1 MEAFQRDLASFERLD
16 TQVLGVSPDDL
27 ETHRRFA
34 ASLGLGFPLIVD
46 EGGRLA
52 AQWGR
57 GRITFLIDKRGV
69 VRHVMTGMPDNEK
82 LLAEIGKLAD

>member
-1 MEAFQRDLASFERLD
+1 MAAFQKDIASFESRD

-34 ASLGLGFPLIVD
+34 KELGLTFPLLVD
-46 EGGRLA
+46 PGGALA

-57 GRITFLIDKRGV
+57 GRVTFVIDKGGV
-69 VRHVMTGMPDNEK
+69 VRFVKTGMPDNRE
-82 LLAEIGKLAD
+82 LLEQIDALRP